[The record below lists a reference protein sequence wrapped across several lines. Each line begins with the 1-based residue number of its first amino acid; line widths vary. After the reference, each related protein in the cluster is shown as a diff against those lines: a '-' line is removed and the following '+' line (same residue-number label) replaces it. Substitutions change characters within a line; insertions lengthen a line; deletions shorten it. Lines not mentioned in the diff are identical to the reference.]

1 MDQIIYVKS
10 FKMKTTIHKGK
21 KKKKNCMHVK
31 PTFEIRWALKQ
42 IKFVKERKK

>member
-21 KKKKNCMHVK
+21 KKKKIVCMLNQRSK
-31 PTFEIRWALKQ
+31 
-42 IKFVKERKK
+42 